1 MLRIFH
7 REASPKPGCE
17 AVRVRL
23 VGQVRA
29 QWVHELGRLCDQILQ
44 AGGSLEIEMSDV
56 SFVDDAGAHLLHE
69 LTGRGATLANCALF
83 VAEQL
88 KTVEQDA

>member
-7 REASPKPGCE
+7 RDASPEPGCE

-23 VGQVRA
+23 AGQVRA
-29 QWVHELGRLCDQILQ
+29 QWVHELRRLCDQILQ
-44 AGGSLEIEMSDV
+44 AGRSLEIEMSDV
-56 SFVDDAGAHLLHE
+56 SFVDDDGARLLHE